1 MANSEKKD
9 EGPALLGNWLEENET
24 TLKEFGFTVDC
35 CKQTVSAL
43 KNGTF
48 SPGLALAVR
57 IEEATGIPERSWVPA
72 K

>member
-1 MANSEKKD
+1 MANSKKKD
-9 EGPALLGNWLEENET
+9 GPALLTKWLEENGET
-24 TLKEFGFTVDC
+24 LLSFGTGVDC

-48 SPGLALAVR
+48 APGLALAVR
-57 IEEATGIPERSWVPA
+57 IEEATGIPPRSWVPR